1 MKRIGLILLLM
12 VNIIHIMSAQSQ
24 NDYFSG
30 NDTIIG
36 TYYTYAVTQ
45 RAKYLLLENI
55 ENKESH
61 KSIIWTHTG
70 EKAMF
75 ETLPWAY
82 LDDDI
87 EVGKLIRRVFSNKE
101 IREYRKNLN
110 FFEVGVIVDPAT
122 GATLEVGFTIP
133 YSQSNND
140 NILLPIPISKLE
152 EIEMLFK
159 QELYWIVAPGSEKAS
174 HIEHTIHPF
183 SKNYYR
189 KRWRL
194 WFRGV

>member
-12 VNIIHIMSAQSQ
+12 GSIIHIMSAQSQ
-24 NDYFSG
+24 NDYYSKQ
-30 NDTIIG
+30 DTIIKG
-36 TYYTYAVTQ
+36 AYYTYALKIRENSVW
-45 RAKYLLLENI
+45 LENI

-159 QELYWIVAPGSEKAS
+159 QELYFEVAPGSENAS
-174 HIEHTIHPF
+174 HIEYSIYPF
-183 SKNYYR
+183 NKHYYR
-189 KRWRL
+189 KWWR
-194 WFRGV
+194 